1 MSEPSLPLRGRTFLA
16 GKIISNF
23 GQSSIDCIIRRI
35 SDDGATIE
43 VASVFGVPE
52 HFHLRIPNEDPPR
65 PCLRKWQSEK
75 QIGVAFETIEV
86 GKIDKTDRA
95 DKIDKADRAD
105 MPAQPERRASEGIVR
120 GQMLALR
127 AALDEIAVGVVLLDH
142 DLRSQ
147 FINRAFRRMWALP
160 DAVADRNPPFITLM
174 YHGRDTNA
182 YQVPADQLD
191 AYVAERL
198 QRVRDGVT
206 TPIDLR
212 RSNGEIV
219 RMECAVLPD
228 GGRMLSYTDVTDIVR
243 HSDELERL
251 RYALDHVSEGI
262 VLLDA
267 DLNAQFVNR
276 KMRTFWGVTDEH
288 AASHPSY
295 ASLIAG
301 APHARDRGMTPDELE
316 AFFAGRV
323 AAVRSAS
330 EPLRDLKTTDGRH
343 IRAHCD
349 ITQNDGRMLT
359 YCDVT
364 DLVRNAEQL
373 ERFATID
380 SMTGLFN
387 RHHFID
393 QAHAEWSRFQRY
405 HRPLSMLMVDID
417 HFKQVNDRY
426 GHAVGDETIVAVAQA
441 CARGKRQSDIV
452 GRLGGEEFALLLPET
467 ELAQATIVADRLCK
481 AIAEHVMMAHKV
493 HFKITASIGNA
504 AASVSMSGLDV
515 LMRAADQA
523 LYQAKAQGR
532 NCAVQWSPPE
542 APKLAAE

>member
-1 MSEPSLPLRGRTFLA
+1 MSEQGLTPRGRTFLA

-23 GQSSIDCIIRRI
+23 GQSSIDCVIRRI

-43 VASVFGVPE
+43 VESVFGVPE
-52 HFHLRIPNEDPPR
+52 HFHLRIPNENQPR
-65 PCLRKWQSEK
+65 PCQRKWQSEK
-75 QIGVAFETIEV
+75 QIGVAFETIEA
-86 GKIDKTDRA
+86 GRIDKA
-95 DKIDKADRAD
+95 DKIDKADTPVQA
-105 MPAQPERRASEGIVR
+105 ERRAGEGMVR

-127 AALDEIAVGVVLLDH
+127 AALDEIEVGVVLLDH
-142 DLRSQ
+142 ELRSQ

-160 DAVADRNPPFITLM
+160 DAVADRHPPFIALM

-191 AYVAERL
+191 AYVADRL
-198 QRVRDGVT
+198 RRVRDGVT
-206 TPIDLR
+206 TPVDLR
-212 RSNGEIV
+212 RTNGEIV
-219 RMECAVLPD
+219 RMECAALPG
-228 GGRMLSYTDVTDIVR
+228 GGRMLSYTTVTDIVR

-251 RYALDHVSEGI
+251 RYALDNVSEGV

-267 DLNAQFVNR
+267 DLNAQFLNK
-276 KMRTFWGVTDEH
+276 KMRTFWGVTDEQ
-288 AASHPSY
+288 AANHPSY

-301 APHARDRGMTPDELE
+301 APLARDRGMTPEELD

-323 AAVRSAS
+323 AAVRSGS
-330 EPLRDLKTTDGRH
+330 EPLRDLKTPDGRH

-349 ITQNDGRMLT
+349 VLQNNGRMLT

-373 ERFATID
+373 ERLATID

-387 RHHFID
+387 RRHFLN
-393 QAHAEWSRFQRY
+393 QADAEWSRFQRY

-417 HFKQVNDRY
+417 HFKEVNDRY
-426 GHAVGDETIVAVAQA
+426 GHAVGDEAIIAVAQA
-441 CARGKRQSDIV
+441 CTGGKRQSDIV
-452 GRLGGEEFALLLPET
+452 GRLGGEEFAVLLPET
-467 ELAQATIVADRLCK
+467 DLAQAAIVADRLRSS
-481 AIAEHVMMAHKV
+481 IAANVLVAHKV
-493 HFKITASIGNA
+493 HFKVTVSIGIA
-504 AASVSMSGLDV
+504 AASVSMSGIDV

-532 NCAVQWSPPE
+532 NCVVQWSPPE